1 MRPYIICHMVASI
14 DGRTAQPALFD
25 GVTDRADFLPT
36 RLKLKS
42 VETVADDVLW
52 IKYRLN

>member
-14 DGRTAQPALFD
+14 DGPTAQPALFD
-25 GVTDRADFLPT
+25 GVTDRVDFLPM

-52 IKYRLN
+52 IKYLLN

>member
-1 MRPYIICHMVASI
+1 MVASI

-42 VETVADDVLW
+42 IETVADDVLW
-52 IKYRLN
+52 IKYLLN